1 MHSFPVAV
9 CLQIYTECAC
19 QVWGFINILGSFSVY
34 LQHLQS
40 WCLQRSTQTK
50 GGEQWCFLQAS
61 EEQPMETPFEVT
73 TWSSSEVCSR
83 SRGIERL
90 LNLTSRTQPG
100 TEGEK
105 KKKRRWRNMKK
116 QEFTI
121 LKDALRHQSSGNIFY
136 GHIYAAAGV
145 YTQKEKR
152 MKTHKLTRWHTCRP
166 MHMQAPLQPTHKQP
180 KAKLSAWTSFFTRY
194 FLCWLVCSLCG
205 KHEA

>member
-1 MHSFPVAV
+1 MHYFPVAV
-9 CLQIYTECAC
+9 CLQIYIECAC

-73 TWSSSEVCSR
+73 TWSSSEVSSR

-105 KKKRRWRNMKK
+105 KKEEVEKYEKTRVYNTKRCTK
-116 QEFTI
+116 TPV
-121 LKDALRHQSSGNIFY
+121 LRQHLLWTHLRRSR
-136 GHIYAAAGV
+136 GV
-145 YTQKEKR
+145 YSKRETYEDTQADSL
-152 MKTHKLTRWHTCRP
+152 THLLTNAHASSPATNT
-166 MHMQAPLQPTHKQP
+166 QTA
-180 KAKLSAWTSFFTRY
+180 
-194 FLCWLVCSLCG
+194 CG
-205 KHEA
+205 